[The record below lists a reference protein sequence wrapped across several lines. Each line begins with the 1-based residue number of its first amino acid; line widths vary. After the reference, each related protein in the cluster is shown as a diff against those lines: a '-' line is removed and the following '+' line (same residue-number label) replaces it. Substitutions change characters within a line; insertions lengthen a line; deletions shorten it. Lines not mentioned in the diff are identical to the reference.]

1 VCVEDFEIGSE
12 KDGMQGK
19 ESGDGCKKEVKGRER
34 DQDTA
39 RASPYYLK

>member
-1 VCVEDFEIGSE
+1 VCGRLEIGLE

-19 ESGDGCKKEVKGRER
+19 ESSDRCRKEVKRRER

>member
-1 VCVEDFEIGSE
+1 MVCKAKKVVIVAGRRW
-12 KDGMQGK
+12 K
-19 ESGDGCKKEVKGRER
+19 ERER